1 MIKFFLVLF
10 VPFIFIEKAHNYSLL
25 FPTKNISNYVVLNV
39 NLKAMDT
46 FTACLWVKTLAGGM
60 QTLFSYETALYL
72 QCSDTG
78 ECVMGNEQ
86 QQRFVTCYFKF
97 FFSKPIILSFR
108 GANVWKRGEERI
120 KPSYIHRFIFTLP
133 DVLRTNLMTSS
144 HLTG

>member
-1 MIKFFLVLF
+1 MIKVFACSFAL
-10 VPFIFIEKAHNYSLL
+10 FIFIEKAHNYSLL

-46 FTACLWVKTLAGGM
+46 FTACLWVKTIAGGM
-60 QTLFSYETALYL
+60 QTLFSYETVLYL

-108 GANVWKRGEERI
+108 GANV
-120 KPSYIHRFIFTLP
+120 
-133 DVLRTNLMTSS
+133 
-144 HLTG
+144 